1 MRKIFSAVLAAGLL
15 TSQMAAAQCAR
26 PADTVAFDVVGLKT
40 NLMVTALTCNADERY
55 NAFVTKYRPELVN
68 HDKMLG
74 SYFSRVHGRQARV
87 RQDDYVTQL
96 ANSQSQV
103 GIRQGST
110 FCNRNLP
117 TFNEVMALR
126 SGRYVQGYG
135 RLHREW
141 GTGDEEFCCLGV
153 LSHISPVIPKKYT
166 GEDVSVFS
174 YGNNTMSLSESVR
187 DWAGIRADDPPV
199 QLHDEST
206 SLAVLNDSGDY
217 SLAEIADVI
226 EQ

>member
-15 TSQMAAAQCAR
+15 TSQVAAAQCAR

-126 SGRYVQGYG
+126 SGSELPDYAAAKSVA
-135 RLHREW
+135 HPINVSSC
-141 GTGDEEFCCLGV
+141 GDAPER
-153 LSHISPVIPKKYT
+153 PT
-166 GEDVSVFS
+166 
-174 YGNNTMSLSESVR
+174 TTAATR
-187 DWAGIRADDPPV
+187 R
-199 QLHDEST
+199 ST
-206 SLAVLNDSGDY
+206 KRS
-217 SLAEIADVI
+217 
-226 EQ
+226 